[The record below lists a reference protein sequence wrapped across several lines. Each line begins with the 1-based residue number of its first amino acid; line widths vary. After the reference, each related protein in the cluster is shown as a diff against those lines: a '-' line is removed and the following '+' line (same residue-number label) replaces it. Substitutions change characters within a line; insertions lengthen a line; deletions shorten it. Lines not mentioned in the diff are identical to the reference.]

1 VTTSAPRTA
10 RARARAELTAEI
22 KAVARRHVATNG
34 AADLSLR
41 AVARDLGMVSSAVY
55 RYFPSRDDLLTALIV
70 DAYNAV
76 GEAAETAEAAVR
88 HTDLLR
94 RWLAAAR
101 AVRSWA
107 QDNPQEY
114 ALIFGSPI
122 PGYQAPQDTV
132 DPATRIPLLLVT
144 IIGEAVAPPD
154 DLVLPR
160 PVGRDLRRLRDQ
172 VAPSMSEPRLARAVM
187 AWTHLIGSI
196 SFELF
201 GHLVGSIDD
210 YSAWFDFQ
218 MKELGRGLGL
228 TSTSR

>member
-1 VTTSAPRTA
+1 
-10 RARARAELTAEI
+10 
-22 KAVARRHVATNG
+22 
-34 AADLSLR
+34 
-41 AVARDLGMVSSAVY
+41 
-55 RYFPSRDDLLTALIV
+55 
-70 DAYNAV
+70 
-76 GEAAETAEAAVR
+76 
-88 HTDLLR
+88 
-94 RWLAAAR
+94 
-101 AVRSWA
+101 
-107 QDNPQEY
+107 
-114 ALIFGSPI
+114 
-122 PGYQAPQDTV
+122 
-132 DPATRIPLLLVT
+132 LLLLT

-160 PVGRDLRRLRDQ
+160 PVGRDLARLRDQ

-210 YSAWFDFQ
+210 YSAWFDLQ

>member
-1 VTTSAPRTA
+1 MTASAPRTA

-88 HTDLLR
+88 RTDLLR

-132 DPATRIPLLLVT
+132 DPATRIPLLLLT

-160 PVGRDLRRLRDQ
+160 AVGRDLKRLRDQ
-172 VAPSMSEPRLARAVM
+172 VAPSVSEARLARAVM
-187 AWTHLIGSI
+187 AWTHLIGGI

-210 YSAWFDFQ
+210 YSAWFDLQ
-218 MKELGRGLGL
+218 M
-228 TSTSR
+228 